1 MAFNNFGNRFQQTT
15 PVVLN
20 LIIINV
26 LVLFAQMA
34 FGGSEPLNSVND
46 LFALHHYKSEMF
58 RPYQIV
64 THMFMHGGFFHLLFN
79 MLALWMFGSV
89 VERVWGPKR
98 FLLFYLICGV
108 VAALTQMGSYAFDYW
123 QLDHNVI
130 SAELATQY
138 QEAMRI
144 GCTVGASGA
153 IMGVLAAFG
162 YLFPNT
168 ELFIMPIPFPVKA
181 KWAILGIIALDVFGG
196 VSRVPGDN
204 IAHFA
209 HVGGAITGL
218 LLVLYWNKT
227 NKKTFY

>member
-1 MAFNNFGNRFQQTT
+1 MAFNNYGNRFQRTT

-26 LVLFAQMA
+26 LVYFAQAA
-34 FGGSEPLNSVND
+34 FGSNEPLNSVND
-46 LFALHHYKSEMF
+46 LFALHHYKSEVF
-58 RPYQIV
+58 KPYQVV

-79 MLALWMFGSV
+79 MLALWMFGTV
-89 VERVWGPKR
+89 VERAWGPKK
-98 FLLFYLICGV
+98 FLIFYLICGI

-123 QLDHNVI
+123 QIDHTVLSLDFNN
-130 SAELATQY
+130 QY
-138 QEAMRI
+138 QEALRI

-181 KWAILGIIALDVFGG
+181 KWAIIGIIALDVFGG

-204 IAHFA
+204 VAHFA
-209 HVGGAITGL
+209 HVGGALAGL